1 MLNPRSYIENNIKGF
16 FNILECSKIYPPKII
31 YYASSSSVYGDL
43 KKYPAKEKFVGV
55 QKNVYSLSKKFNEDL
70 AEIYSKVYNLRL
82 VGLRF
87 FTVYGEWGRPDM
99 FYLKYF
105 KSMNDKKI
113 INVYNNGKHYRDFT
127 YIRDV
132 IEILFKLMKV
142 GKNLK
147 IGIRQI

>member
-1 MLNPRSYIENNIKGF
+1 MKIILIGF
-16 FNILECSKIYPPKII
+16 FNILECSKICRPKII

-43 KKYPAKEKFVGV
+43 KKYPAKEKFTGV

-105 KSMNDKKI
+105 QSMNNKKI
-113 INVYNNGKHYRDFT
+113 IKRV
-127 YIRDV
+127 
-132 IEILFKLMKV
+132 
-142 GKNLK
+142 
-147 IGIRQI
+147 Q